1 MSSGSGRSP
10 TLSKRTLYAPLAA
23 AGAAGTN
30 GAPALAVREATLYA
44 FFEKVSADCG
54 RDNNG
59 GRGIRKKMM
68 EQRLSQRS
76 LTLFG
81 GGILP
86 STNHKQKTK
95 RNSSYHSSG
104 IPQSQSNRS
113 KRLKLSSS
121 VSQKKA
127 PLPQE
132 TETNHGTP
140 SSSSHTDT
148 KQNIIGGTP
157 SVVVPKGEELERLN
171 QIWNEYAQR
180 LLRVWAATSTP
191 PSSTNNNNG
200 IELVGARV
208 RILSCPSHRHWN
220 DTEGIVVGQSKHM
233 WTLAVVVDVASK
245 KSPSRTAVVTVV
257 RKVPKQN
264 SRLSIAIP
272 VNKPKSKDEDA
283 TDEESST
290 VYIEIEGPKTR

>member
-1 MSSGSGRSP
+1 
-10 TLSKRTLYAPLAA
+10 
-23 AGAAGTN
+23 
-30 GAPALAVREATLYA
+30 
-44 FFEKVSADCG
+44 
-54 RDNNG
+54 
-59 GRGIRKKMM
+59 
-68 EQRLSQRS
+68 
-76 LTLFG
+76 
-81 GGILP
+81 
-86 STNHKQKTK
+86 
-95 RNSSYHSSG
+95 
-104 IPQSQSNRS
+104 
-113 KRLKLSSS
+113 

-127 PLPQE
+127 SLPQK

-140 SSSSHTDT
+140 PSSSSHTDK
-148 KQNIIGGTP
+148 KQRIIGATP

-171 QIWNEYAQR
+171 QMWNEYAQQ

-220 DTEGIVVGQSKHM
+220 DTEGIVVGQSKHI

-245 KSPSRTAVVTVV
+245 KGPSRTAVVTV

-272 VNKPKSKDEDA
+272 VNTPKIKDEDA
-283 TDEESST
+283 TNEESSA

>member
-86 STNHKQKTK
+86 STNKTKTK
-95 RNSSYHSSG
+95 RNSSYRSSG
-104 IPQSQSNRS
+104 IPKSQSNRS
-113 KRLKLSSS
+113 KRVKLSSS
-121 VSQKKA
+121 LPPPKA

-132 TETNHGTP
+132 TEIIMNHDGTP
-140 SSSSHTDT
+140 SSSQKDTDM
-148 KQNIIGGTP
+148 K
-157 SVVVPKGEELERLN
+157 
-171 QIWNEYAQR
+171 
-180 LLRVWAATSTP
+180 
-191 PSSTNNNNG
+191 
-200 IELVGARV
+200 
-208 RILSCPSHRHWN
+208 
-220 DTEGIVVGQSKHM
+220 
-233 WTLAVVVDVASK
+233 
-245 KSPSRTAVVTVV
+245 
-257 RKVPKQN
+257 
-264 SRLSIAIP
+264 
-272 VNKPKSKDEDA
+272 
-283 TDEESST
+283 
-290 VYIEIEGPKTR
+290 